1 MSVVQKRDN
10 WPNCTKPFFNEK
22 KPLFKLYLLYVPIL
36 FYMFTLVGI
45 CGQIVQS

>member
-22 KPLFKLYLLYVPIL
+22 KTSFQTII